1 MTEARKRALAEIRS
15 SGKKLD
21 RHSLTAS
28 EIREVIDE
36 TALRP
41 TDREIA
47 IRRYCQCLKPGE
59 IAALMSYD
67 ERTIRR
73 RIAVISAR
81 LCLTLMRMVSS

>member
-1 MTEARKRALAEIRS
+1 MTEARKRALAEAKAK
-15 SGKKLD
+15 GVKLD

-28 EIREVIDE
+28 EIREVIRE

-41 TDREIA
+41 ADREIA
-47 IRRYCQCLKPGE
+47 VMRYCRCLKPGE
-59 IAALMSYD
+59 IAELMSYD

-81 LCLTLMRMVSS
+81 LCLTLLRMVYS